1 MKRRFNQVKNSSARR
16 QRFRGGQSMVEYA
29 LGIGCVAA
37 LCVVALGSLGHIS
50 GHTVRSV
57 EQAINYNGQTSEHPE
72 ETVKLGATP
81 WVLN

>member
-1 MKRRFNQVKNSSARR
+1 MQRRLAAKRRSSTA
-16 QRFRGGQSMVEYA
+16 QSMVEYA

-50 GHTVRSV
+50 GHMIHKV
-57 EQAINYNGQTSEHPE
+57 EQATNYQGAISEHPE
-72 ETVKLGATP
+72 ETIKLGATP

>member
-1 MKRRFNQVKNSSARR
+1 MQRRLAAKRRSCK
-16 QRFRGGQSMVEYA
+16 GQSMVEYA

-50 GHTVRSV
+50 GHMIHNV
-57 EQAINYNGQTSEHPE
+57 EEATNYQGATSEHAHA
-72 ETVKLGATP
+72 TVKIGATP